1 MPVRYNPDRG
11 WECTDCGTWLSEAAA
26 KKHRCTPKSTDT
38 SDMDSTLGAALID
51 MALDG
56 VSDAFDMPDASTP
69 VDPDPPD
76 FGGGGG
82 FSGGGGGSDW

>member
-1 MPVRYNPDRG
+1 MAIKQISSRA
-11 WECTDCGTWLSEAAA
+11 WKCTLCGEVLSKSVAAV
-26 KKHRCTPKSTDT
+26 HTCPSPTD
-38 SDMDSTLGAALID
+38 DMDSTLGAALID